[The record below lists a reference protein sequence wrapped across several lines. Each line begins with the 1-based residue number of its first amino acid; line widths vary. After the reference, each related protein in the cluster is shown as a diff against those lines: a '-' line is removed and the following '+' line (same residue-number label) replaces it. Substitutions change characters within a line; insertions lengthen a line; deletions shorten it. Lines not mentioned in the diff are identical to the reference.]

1 MPEQTFGGDDTGG
14 QVENKKKLGGLSK
27 FGLRPDMNI
36 RDVFWKIMASYSATK
51 KPGVDLKDL
60 EGDRFALM
68 RAALSILTSP
78 HIENYGLSPRF
89 IANYTVQMM
98 LEGGWEDCFSEF
110 LQRAYE
116 AKGDVRKNVAI
127 SLRKVAESEQYR
139 AWIREFFKAL
149 LRDISMNPMAL
160 AYIAEIGDFELIA
173 SVKAE
178 LMIIARGD
186 IGQNQLDAIE
196 AISNLK
202 DDQDIKKS
210 LIIILS
216 HWDAEARRAA
226 AEALKK
232 FKKDDDI
239 REAAAR
245 RLINETDDGIKKILK
260 VIAK

>member
-27 FGLRPDMNI
+27 FGLTPDTNI
-36 RDVFWKIMASYSATK
+36 RDVFWKIMASYAATK
-51 KPGVDLKDL
+51 KPGVDLKEL
-60 EGDRFALM
+60 EADRFALM
-68 RAALSILTSP
+68 RAALSILMSP
-78 HIENYGLSPRF
+78 HIDNYGLSPRF
-89 IANYTVQMM
+89 IANYSLLMM
-98 LEGGWEDCFSEF
+98 LEGGWEDCISEF
-110 LQRAYE
+110 LQKAYE
-116 AKGDVRKNVAI
+116 GKGDVRKNVAL
-127 SLRKVAESEQYR
+127 SLRKVAESEQYK
-139 AWIREFFKAL
+139 AWIREYFKAL
-149 LRDISMNPMAL
+149 LRDPSMNPMAL
-160 AYIAEIGDFELIA
+160 AYIADIGDMELIA

-202 DDQDIKKS
+202 EDPDIKKS

-216 HWDAEARRAA
+216 HWDVEARRAA
-226 AEALKK
+226 AMALKK

-245 RLINETDDGIKKILK
+245 RLVNETEEDIKKMLK